1 MKNKG
6 FGIGIRDRGDMRRGK
21 AGGGMRDWETL
32 SSLFNL

>member
-21 AGGGMRDWETL
+21 AGGGMRDAGL
-32 SSLFNL
+32 GNPFKSL